1 MTGDRFSRRGDGAI
15 VVTLSPQEKVFLADV
30 TLMLRDVE
38 SADSDD
44 LAATRLHLPV
54 YLDDEAAT
62 DEWWRLMG
70 AELSSARASDRSLY
84 DSVMSDG
91 GEELVLS
98 IDEAEA
104 LLRVINEGRLVLAS
118 RLGIQVESDFDDLD
132 EESRF
137 GLDFLH
143 WLVDDLTVELSKTL

>member
-1 MTGDRFSRRGDGAI
+1 MGERFRRRGSQEI
-15 VVTLSPQEKVFLADV
+15 VVRLSPDEKKFLADV
-30 TLMLRDVE
+30 TLLLRDVE
-38 SADSDD
+38 SSDSDD

-70 AELSSARASDRSLY
+70 AELSSSRARDRSLY
-84 DSVMSDG
+84 DHVMTDRS
-91 GEELVLS
+91 EELVLPNE
-98 IDEAEA
+98 EAEA

-118 RLGIQVESDFDDLD
+118 RLGVQVASDFDDLD
-132 EESRF
+132 SDSRL

-143 WLVDDLTVELSKTL
+143 WLVDDLTAELSKSL